1 MEIVQT
7 MLLALFVAFLGF
19 SPPGMINM
27 TALKLSMEQGRRVA
41 VSFVAGASLLIFIQS
56 LIAVTF
62 AKYLG
67 ENPQVVYVLKNGA
80 IFVFLGLAFF
90 FFRQAKSKRPLQ
102 LKESGKQSFWAGVSM
117 SAMNMLAIPFF
128 LGYSTLLEA
137 KGVLHLEF
145 PLHLFFS
152 LGALAGS
159 SFLFLV
165 YVWFAVFIQKRVQF
179 IARNINY
186 ILSLLFLLLAISTVL
201 NTFFNGER

>member
-1 MEIVQT
+1 MV
-7 MLLALFVAFLGF
+7 LAVLVAFLGF

-41 VSFVAGASLLIFIQS
+41 VLFIAGAALVIFFQS

-62 AKYLG
+62 ANYLG
-67 ENPQVVYVLKNGA
+67 ENPQVVYMLKHGA
-80 IFVFLGLAFF
+80 IFVFLGLAYF
-90 FFRQAKSKRPLQ
+90 FFRQARSKRPLK

-137 KGVLHLEF
+137 KGVLHLEASMYAVF
-145 PLHLFFS
+145 A
-152 LGALAGS
+152 LGASAGS
-159 SFLFLV
+159 FFLFLV
-165 YVWFAVFIQKRVQF
+165 YVWFAAFIQQRVQF

-186 ILSLLFLLLAISTVL
+186 ILSLLFLLLAISAMW
-201 NTFFNGER
+201 NTLFSK